1 MSESNDTR
9 LVLQAL
15 NSGKDARSRINGLVH
30 HSDRGSPFG
39 SDLCTDRLCALHVQ
53 PSMRESGDCWDNSV
67 AEIFFSTL
75 EWELLHKRSFV
86 THRQARRVVGEYIGP
101 PQIWW
106 TLRIGEF
113 DLARRSVSLGIILG
127 HYASIVLVEGLSARK
142 AAD

>member
-30 HSDRGSPFG
+30 HSDRGSPYG

-53 PSMRESGDCWDNSV
+53 PSMSESGDCWDNSV
-67 AEIFFSTL
+67 AESFFSTL

-86 THRQARRVVGEYIGP
+86 THRQARRVVGEYIDQFFNPNKRHLSNGYFSP
-101 PQIWW
+101 IEFE
-106 TLRIGEF
+106 LRWQ
-113 DLARRSVSLGIILG
+113 SC
-127 HYASIVLVEGLSARK
+127 
-142 AAD
+142 